1 MIARKLFTPEQLNGR
16 TSLRFADHTLMTEVI
31 LKPYASPEHR
41 PGPGILTMINGAGRF
56 RINDETL
63 TLDNTR
69 YFFIDQDT
77 RLSIRLTQPDSTPL
91 FLFFRTDTV
100 REALAKQNAELCW
113 LERQHPM
120 NDGLKE
126 RLDWL
131 TSLGNSSSSFSALK
145 ADAMIRDILQEL
157 IRQTLAAVAIAGN
170 LPVSRNATRIELFKR
185 LAQTREWID
194 ANYSSPVSLAGM
206 AEKAQL
212 NCQHFLRMFRD
223 CFGATPHQYLIDI
236 RLAAAQ
242 RLLTETNEPVSSIC
256 RMTGFESNPS
266 FSSLF
271 RSRFGA
277 SPKTWRQNPPP
288 DAQPFPVTAS
298 TP

>member
-1 MIARKLFTPEQLNGR
+1 MIARNLFTPEQLNGR

-41 PGPGILTMINGAGRF
+41 PGPGILTMIDGAGRF

-63 TLDNTR
+63 TLDKTR
-69 YFFIDQDT
+69 YLFIDHDT
-77 RLSIRLTQPDSTPL
+77 RLSIRLTQPDSNPL

-100 REALAKQNAELCW
+100 REALTRQNAELCW

-120 NDGLKE
+120 NEGLKE

-131 TSLGNSSSSFSALK
+131 TNLGNSSSSFSVLK

-157 IRQTLAAVAIAGN
+157 IRQALAAATIAEN
-170 LPVSRNATRIELFKR
+170 LPVSRNATRVELFKR

-194 ANYSSPVSLAGM
+194 ANYSSPVSLADM

-212 NCQHFLRMFRD
+212 NSQHFLRMFRD

-236 RLAAAQ
+236 RLAAAR
-242 RLLTETNEPVSSIC
+242 RLLTETNEPISSIC

-277 SPKTWRQNPPP
+277 SPKTWRQNLAPEVHTH
-288 DAQPFPVTAS
+288 PVRPS

>member
-16 TSLRFADHTLMTEVI
+16 TSIRFADHTLMTEVI
-31 LKPYASPEHR
+31 LEPYASPEHR

-69 YFFIDQDT
+69 YIFIDRDT
-77 RLSIRLTQPDSTPL
+77 RLSIRLTHTDSTPL

-100 REALAKQNAELCW
+100 LEALTKQNAELCW
-113 LERQHPM
+113 LERPHPM

-131 TSLGNSSSSFSALK
+131 TCLGDSSSSFSALK
-145 ADAMIRDILQEL
+145 ADSIIRDILLEL
-157 IRQTLAAVAIAGN
+157 IRQALAAAAIAEN
-170 LPVSRNATRIELFKR
+170 LTVSRNATRIELFKR

-194 ANYSSPVSLAGM
+194 ANYSSPVSLADM

-212 NCQHFLRMFRD
+212 NSQHFLRMFRD

-236 RLAAAQ
+236 RLAAA
-242 RLLTETNEPVSSIC
+242 RKLLTETNEPVSSIC

-277 SPKTWRQNPPP
+277 SPKTWRQNPTTDTP
-288 DAQPFPVTAS
+288 PFPVTAS